1 MIGATDL
8 SKKNNI
14 QNHNTKLSTICFVS
28 KEYAH
33 SSMGK
38 TGGIGVFVA
47 NLSKELSIKKINVF
61 VFSFGPKKKQFIDNG
76 VTVIVVCDLSSWINR
91 ILDIWKKF
99 RLPGLSKIK
108 LLLLFLNKLFISLKL
123 TLFSIRKKIQIIEF
137 NDYGGDVP
145 FFFGFSKK
153 IIRCHGSSTILNLFF
168 GYGKRSLDVYFEK
181 LLFSRYKK
189 NIIAVSEYSS
199 NITQQVFELKS
210 RPKVIYNGVNV
221 PKTVAKDE
229 IDQSLFYVG
238 SLMERKGVLLACQVF
253 NQIIEYNSK
262 ATFHLLGNNVND
274 CWNKNIIKLLSPK
287 ALKNTTYYG
296 SIASNEVLSYVSKAH
311 VVIFPSYGENFSIA
325 LLEAMSIGKLVV
337 TSNIPAFREIIE
349 HEKNG
354 VIANSLQDYIS
365 SISKM
370 FLGDYENCVLKENA
384 YQTIITKFNQERLV
398 LENINY
404 YNSLI

>member
-1 MIGATDL
+1 MVEMFRFFL
-8 SKKNNI
+8 
-14 QNHNTKLSTICFVS
+14 
-28 KEYAH
+28 
-33 SSMGK
+33 
-38 TGGIGVFVA
+38 VF
-47 NLSKELSIKKINVF
+47 
-61 VFSFGPKKKQFIDNG
+61 Q
-76 VTVIVVCDLSSWINR
+76 R
-91 ILDIWKKF
+91 
-99 RLPGLSKIK
+99 
-108 LLLLFLNKLFISLKL
+108 
-123 TLFSIRKKIQIIEF
+123 
-137 NDYGGDVP
+137 
-145 FFFGFSKK
+145 K

-404 YNSLI
+404 YDSLI